1 MISKSTILSAIC
13 LSILCCIL
21 FAGLWP
27 FTSHPQNQVSW
38 LAGSGGLQFG
48 DHGNI
53 RSSGT
58 FDALSSQ
65 HEGPYSLEIWLQP
78 RRTIASNTLLSFY
91 TARNAF
97 FTIRQ
102 QIDDVVFLRGP
113 RRPGRRANL
122 NSIDIAHVFRGGE
135 NVLITITTNA
145 RIATVYLHGETAR
158 VSSNF
163 RLSSKDFAGELIIG
177 HAPDENDN
185 WSGQLLGLSV
195 YNYEL
200 TAAEAK
206 QHYDLWAK
214 GDHLQISEIQP
225 PLALYLFNEKTDRS
239 IRNQV
244 GSGPDLYIPQYY
256 EVAGHPFLEPPW
268 RELYPGW
275 GYYKNLGLNIV
286 AFIPLGFFLRA
297 YFKTGKSIRRP
308 VLTSVIAGLL
318 VSLTIEILQ
327 AYIPM
332 RNSGMTD
339 LITNTLG
346 TGIGASLY
354 GLSRM
359 QNLLYTSLGWL
370 ENPGT
375 WKKV

>member
-1 MISKSTILSAIC
+1 MISKRILSIIC
-13 LSILCCIL
+13 LSVFCSIL
-21 FAGLWP
+21 FAGLSP

-48 DHGNI
+48 DYGNI

-58 FDALSSQ
+58 FNALNSQ
-65 HEGPYSLEIWLQP
+65 YEGPSSLEIWLQP
-78 RRTIASNTLLSFY
+78 RLTYASTALLSFY
-91 TARNAF
+91 TARNIS

-102 QIDDVVFLRGP
+102 QVDDAAFVRGP
-113 RRPGRRANL
+113 REPGRHVEMK
-122 NSIDIAHVFRGGE
+122 SIDVAHVFRRGK

-145 RIATVYLHGETAR
+145 KIATVYLDGETAT
-158 VSSNF
+158 VSSSF
-163 RLSSKDFAGELIIG
+163 GLSSKDFAGELIIG

-185 WSGQLLGLSV
+185 WSGQVLGLSV

-200 TAAEAK
+200 SAAKVK

-214 GDHLQISEIQP
+214 GDHPQISEMQP
-225 PLALYLFNEKTDRS
+225 PVALYLFNEKTGRS
-239 IRNQV
+239 VRNQV
-244 GSGPDLYIPQYY
+244 ASGPDLYIPQYY
-256 EVAGHPFLEPPW
+256 EVADHPFLEPPW
-268 RELYPGW
+268 KEFYPGW
-275 GYYKNLGLNIV
+275 GYYENLGLNIV

-297 YFKTGKSIRRP
+297 YFKAGKCIRRAA
-308 VLTSVIAGLL
+308 LTSVIAGLL

-327 AYIPM
+327 AYIPT

-339 LITNTLG
+339 LMTNTLG

-354 GLSRM
+354 GRTPIQS
-359 QNLLYTSLGWL
+359 LLATSLAWL
-370 ENPGT
+370 ENRGI